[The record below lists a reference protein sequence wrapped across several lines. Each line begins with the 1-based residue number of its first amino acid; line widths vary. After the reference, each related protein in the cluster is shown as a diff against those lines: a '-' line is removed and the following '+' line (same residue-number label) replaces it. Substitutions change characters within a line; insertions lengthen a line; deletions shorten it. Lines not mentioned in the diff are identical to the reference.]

1 VSGLLETNMLALAAK
16 GERVFLLKPGGKEP
30 YERTRG
36 FLDATTDAE
45 QIRAWCGIPGAE
57 NSNIGLRPA
66 PDVLVVDIDP
76 RADGMNTALAL
87 EAQHGALPDTRTV
100 ATGGDGLHVYLRV
113 PPGLSWPKQLGP
125 GVDLKSESGYLVAP
139 PSVHASGK
147 RYRWL
152 KELPIAEAPAWLVA
166 LGRSKNETTTV
177 TVIDEDEADSLP
189 EETIAGVVAQLT
201 PHFVEGRKHALSFA
215 AGGWLRQRGWNQTDI
230 TRVVEALPSKNPR
243 ARAKDAL
250 DGYRAANDHGWHTIR
265 QLVGEEAAAALDVA
279 TPNPRRDGERAA
291 AASLVEGMAA
301 SAVVPQP
308 AVELAVLPVASGS
321 GLRVRLERVRDQG
334 PPHPTGVPP
343 LDRALRGGLRAEKII
358 VVGGAPGAGKTSL
371 ARQIADYMCRHGV
384 AIAWLA
390 ADEEPTAI
398 DARRMQAIGIPRHVA
413 EQPDAFTIA
422 DALEKLEPLPFVIY
436 DAADGWTVER
446 AFADIAARYPDL
458 PRLVV
463 CDSLQTVRTE
473 RSISLDS
480 IRAKIDDVIATAKTL
495 SRAPATRAMVV
506 LTSEL
511 ARGSYRSES
520 GAEAINDLAAFK
532 ESGGI
537 EYGAHTLLV
546 LRSVKGDGQFVEV
559 AMPKNR
565 LGPKID
571 FLLRLDP
578 ETTDM
583 TESFDDP
590 RTAAAN
596 AAAEAA
602 IPDVQRA
609 LQEASWPGLSGRAVE
624 QLAGRKA
631 EAVRA
636 ALKIMAQ
643 RGLATMT
650 QGKGNAL
657 CWMPASPG
665 AGRPANDCPPPRM
678 RRDEPS
684 LAASQQE
691 LASRLIEERQASGK

>member
-1 VSGLLETNMLALAAK
+1 VNELQDRTLSLAAE
-16 GERVFLLKPGGKEP
+16 GWLVFPLQPRSKLP
-30 YERTRG
+30 YPHMRG

-45 QIRAWCGIPGAE
+45 QIRRWLSVPGAE
-57 NSNIGLRPA
+57 QSNIGLRPPA
-66 PDVLVVDIDP
+66 GVIVVDVDP
-76 RADGMNTALAL
+76 RSNGMETLRAL
-87 EAQHGALPDTRTV
+87 EATHGGFPDTLT
-100 ATGGDGLHVYLRV
+100 ASTGGGGLHAYFRV
-113 PPGLSWPKQLGP
+113 PAELSWPKQLG
-125 GVDLKSESGYLVAP
+125 GGIDIKGENGYVVAP
-139 PSVHASGK
+139 PSVHESGR
-147 RYRWL
+147 RYEWV
-152 KELPIAEAPAWLVA
+152 KSLPIADAPAWLVA
-166 LGRSKNETTTV
+166 LGRPKNETTKT
-177 TVIDEDEADSLP
+177 TIIDEGEAETLP
-189 EETIAGVVAQLT
+189 EETIAAVVAQLS
-201 PHFVEGRKHALSFA
+201 PAFVEGKRHALSFA
-215 AGGWLRQRGWNQTDI
+215 VGGWLKQRGWNQTDVM
-230 TRVVEALPSKNPR
+230 RVIEQLPSKNPR
-243 ARAKDAL
+243 ARVKDAL
-250 DGYRAANDHGWHTIR
+250 DGHKATNDHGWQTIR
-265 QLVGEEAAAALDVA
+265 QLVGDVAAEALDRV

-291 AASLVEGMAA
+291 AAGLLEGMAA
-301 SAVVPQP
+301 SAVELQPQAPLVVAAPQP
-308 AVELAVLPVASGS
+308 AS
-321 GLRVRLERVRDQG
+321 GLRERLERVRTQG
-334 PPHPTGVPP
+334 PAHATGVPP
-343 LDRALRGGLRAEKII
+343 LDRALRGGMRAEKIMVI
-358 VVGGAPGAGKTSL
+358 GGAPGAGKTSL
-371 ARQIADYMCRHGV
+371 ARQVADHMARHGV

-398 DARRMQAIGIPRHVA
+398 DARRMQAIGVPRHVA
-413 EQPDAFTIA
+413 EQPDAATIA
-422 DALEKLEPLPFVIY
+422 VVLQQLDGLPFVIY

-463 CDSLQTVRTE
+463 ADSLQTVRTE
-473 RSISLDS
+473 RSVSLDS

-520 GAEAINDLAAFK
+520 GADAINDLAAFK

-565 LGPKID
+565 LGTKLD

-590 RTAAAN
+590 RSAAAN

-609 LQEASWPGLSGRAVE
+609 LHDASWPGLSGRAVE
-624 QLAGRKA
+624 QLVARKA
-631 EAVRA
+631 EVVRG
-636 ALKIMAQ
+636 ALKLMAH

-650 QGKGNAL
+650 PGKGKAL
-657 CWMPASPG
+657 CWMLASSGPG
-665 AGRPANDCPPPRM
+665 LPANDYPPPLRRM
-678 RRDEPS
+678 DEPS
-684 LAASQQE
+684 LADSQQE
-691 LASRLIEERQASGK
+691 LADRLNEKREASGE